1 MPNYMNKPRLS
12 IEINEEQNF
21 KLRELIPHGLKSPI
35 FRTIVDELIEIFEDP
50 QTREKF
56 MGLIMN
62 RTITIKS
69 LIERD
74 EDMSEES

>member
-1 MPNYMNKPRLS
+1 MSYKFSKPRLS
-12 IEINEEQNF
+12 IEIEEEQHF
-21 KLRELIPHGLKSPI
+21 KLRELIPHGLKTAI
-35 FRTIVDELIEIFEDP
+35 FRVIVEELIEIFEDE

-69 LIERD
+69 LLEPG
-74 EDMSEES
+74 ESKNDAK